1 MGLFDR
7 FKTSPTRPADFAPP
21 EAVVRTEPAQMRL
34 VPDVDD
40 ETSEFE
46 VRVHQQQADGVR

>member
-7 FKTSPTRPADFAPP
+7 FKTSQTLSADIAPP
-21 EAVVRTEPAQMRL
+21 DAVVRTEPVQMRI

-40 ETSEFE
+40 DD
-46 VRVHQQQADGVR
+46 Q